1 MHWKTIML
9 ACCLSAGLASPVAAA
24 PMAPQLEGLSTSEAT
39 EVIGALKAAQA
50 KLRAGEKP
58 YFILLSGAAATNP
71 MADVSP
77 RDAFLGLPFD
87 QVFRIKRLRAGARL
101 WEVTVTPN
109 GLGQQMWDIEVTT
122 GWDGKI
128 ERVEM
133 EYGPPP
139 PF

>member
-1 MHWKTIML
+1 
-9 ACCLSAGLASPVAAA
+9 VDAATLV
-24 PMAPQLEGLSTSEAT
+24 PQLEGLSVIEAI
-39 EVIGALKAAQA
+39 EVIDALKAAQT
-50 KLRAGEKP
+50 KLSAGEKP

-71 MADVSP
+71 MAEVSP
-77 RDAFLGLPFD
+77 HDAFLGLSLD
-87 QVFRIKRLRAGARL
+87 HVFRIRRLQAGARL

-109 GLGQQMWDIEVTT
+109 GVGQAMWDIEVTT
-122 GWDGKI
+122 GTDGNI